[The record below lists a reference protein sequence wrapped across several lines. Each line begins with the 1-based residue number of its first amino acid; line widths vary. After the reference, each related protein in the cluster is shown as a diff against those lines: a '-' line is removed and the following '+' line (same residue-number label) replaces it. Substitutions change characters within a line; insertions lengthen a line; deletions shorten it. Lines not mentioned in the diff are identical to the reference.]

1 MSTNNWLTHTNAP
14 TYGISTSSDI
24 YLGIDFGTST
34 TVISQAQFLNKDVE
48 LSTLAIC
55 QPKAEAGF
63 IKHHLINSVLAFTPE
78 RKLIW
83 GQDAYRLKSF
93 DKMEEGVRVFS
104 SFKMRLGLAIGPT
117 YPKTVLTEGRKS
129 TITVETAEDATRE
142 FFKNVLQ
149 EVANELKVEDPD
161 RYKFTFTVPASFE
174 ANQRRALIRSL
185 ESNNIKQQQLSLIDE
200 PNAAFLSF
208 LYECTQNNRKHSFL
222 SKITQENAN
231 ILVYDFGAGTCDISI
246 LEVSLIDN
254 KLKSTNLAISRF
266 TALGGD
272 DIDRAIAKN
281 ILIPQI
287 LKSCPNFVPEL
298 RDIEETLLPK
308 LQPIA
313 EKLKIA
319 VIGWLFENRVD
330 SFNELKQYSDLVFE
344 DNSSITTTIRKEYD
358 LQLHSPK
365 LQMNEFRAIME
376 DFVGEYDGQHTPL
389 HVVSPILDA
398 LDKSGLHQDDL
409 DGILFIGGS
418 SQNPLV
424 QSCVIE
430 YVTQNGG
437 AIEAIIPNDLRSHV
451 SLGAAIHSISH
462 YGLGVDFIQ
471 PITSESIFII
481 TKGDHLETVIPAST
495 PVPNPNAFKTTLIV
509 AKDEQYLIELPI
521 CVGNRNKLLGVVTI
535 ESGDEPFNQ
544 GDHVEVTASI
554 NDEKLLNIVATI
566 KGESITSNI
575 LNPLAN
581 EELTEEQTILLKAK
595 QQFNQDLLDYKG
607 RPRIHVARAYTDAA
621 LEAGAYELA
630 ADTYVGLERLDEN
643 LDFSTTIC
651 YAYSRAGRDKKS
663 TEWSRIAYKRKP
675 NAVNAFN
682 LSNEYFGDE
691 REHYLRKSLE
701 HDPFFI
707 PTLRALGRIL
717 CQREDPEGQEL
728 LERAQSS
735 LVSDLR
741 DGWISEQECEEL
753 INIADFLDNDEI
765 LHEARS
771 TLDGLRK
778 ENANKAYED
787 ENLVQSLKPELTMLR
802 DK

>member
-1 MSTNNWLTHTNAP
+1 M
-14 TYGISTSSDI
+14 
-24 YLGIDFGTST
+24 
-34 TVISQAQFLNKDVE
+34 
-48 LSTLAIC
+48 
-55 QPKAEAGF
+55 
-63 IKHHLINSVLAFTPE
+63 
-78 RKLIW
+78 
-83 GQDAYRLKSF
+83 
-93 DKMEEGVRVFS
+93 
-104 SFKMRLGLAIGPT
+104 
-117 YPKTVLTEGRKS
+117 
-129 TITVETAEDATRE
+129 
-142 FFKNVLQ
+142 
-149 EVANELKVEDPD
+149 
-161 RYKFTFTVPASFE
+161 
-174 ANQRRALIRSL
+174 
-185 ESNNIKQQQLSLIDE
+185 
-200 PNAAFLSF
+200 
-208 LYECTQNNRKHSFL
+208 
-222 SKITQENAN
+222 
-231 ILVYDFGAGTCDISI
+231 
-246 LEVSLIDN
+246 
-254 KLKSTNLAISRF
+254 
-266 TALGGD
+266 
-272 DIDRAIAKN
+272 
-281 ILIPQI
+281 
-287 LKSCPNFVPEL
+287 
-298 RDIEETLLPK
+298 
-308 LQPIA
+308 
-313 EKLKIA
+313 
-319 VIGWLFENRVD
+319 
-330 SFNELKQYSDLVFE
+330 
-344 DNSSITTTIRKEYD
+344 
-358 LQLHSPK
+358 
-365 LQMNEFRAIME
+365 
-376 DFVGEYDGQHTPL
+376 
-389 HVVSPILDA
+389 
-398 LDKSGLHQDDL
+398 
-409 DGILFIGGS
+409 
-418 SQNPLV
+418 
-424 QSCVIE
+424 
-430 YVTQNGG
+430 
-437 AIEAIIPNDLRSHV
+437 
-451 SLGAAIHSISH
+451 
-462 YGLGVDFIQ
+462 
-471 PITSESIFII
+471 
-481 TKGDHLETVIPAST
+481 
-495 PVPNPNAFKTTLIV
+495 
-509 AKDEQYLIELPI
+509 
-521 CVGNRNKLLGVVTI
+521 
-535 ESGDEPFNQ
+535 
-544 GDHVEVTASI
+544 TASI

-607 RPRIHVARAYTDAA
+607 RPRIHVARAYADAA